1 MISDHRDQYV
11 TAAADSAAVR
21 SAVCRDAEE
30 QPAEQTAG
38 RRAESYRTQPA
49 FQRGAHMR
57 ATTRF
62 LCWPLAIVLAIA
74 PALAADVTLVINR
87 HGGFLVDTAT
97 NPPTVTPIPADRLVI
112 DSEVGVPNPPP
123 KDPDDPNPQP
133 PTDQITQKIVDASKL
148 HLKSEKEARSLMATI
163 DLLRDLVEK
172 GSLKAEQVDAAL
184 KVSLPV
190 IAAQLNAGTRI
201 NDWYVAV
208 KDATGDKLNADT
220 MKKVTSALA
229 FAWKI
234 DAARAQLQMKA
245 AAAKLASGQTV
256 GDAAE
261 AVTGTAEEAFDI
273 GTILMIIQAILELLK
288 SIGIIGG

>member
-1 MISDHRDQYV
+1 MRFRAFENCKIFV
-11 TAAADSAAVR
+11 WAAVLGILLN
-21 SAVCRDAEE
+21 APMHA
-30 QPAEQTAG
+30 AG
-38 RRAESYRTQPA
+38 
-49 FQRGAHMR
+49 
-57 ATTRF
+57 
-62 LCWPLAIVLAIA
+62 
-74 PALAADVTLVINR
+74 DVTLVINR

-97 NPPTVTPIPADRLVI
+97 NPPTVTPVPADRLVI

-123 KDPDDPNPQP
+123 KDPDDPNPKP
-133 PTDQITQKIVDASKL
+133 PTDAVTQKIVDASKL

-163 DLLRDLVEK
+163 DLLRDLMEK

-190 IAAQLNAGTRI
+190 IAAQLNAGSRI
-201 NDWYVAV
+201 NDWYAAV
-208 KDATGDKLNADT
+208 KEAVGGALNTAA

-234 DAARAQLQMKA
+234 DAARAQLQIKA
-245 AAAKLASGQTV
+245 AISKIAGGETV

>member
-1 MISDHRDQYV
+1 
-11 TAAADSAAVR
+11 
-21 SAVCRDAEE
+21 
-30 QPAEQTAG
+30 
-38 RRAESYRTQPA
+38 
-49 FQRGAHMR
+49 MR

>member
-1 MISDHRDQYV
+1 MKH
-11 TAAADSAAVR
+11 
-21 SAVCRDAEE
+21 
-30 QPAEQTAG
+30 
-38 RRAESYRTQPA
+38 
-49 FQRGAHMR
+49 FNHW
-57 ATTRF
+57 
-62 LCWPLAIVLAIA
+62 LCWPLAIVLLIA
-74 PALAADVTLVINR
+74 PALAADVTLVINK

-97 NPPTVTPIPADRLVI
+97 NPPTVTPVPADRLVI

-123 KDPDDPNPQP
+123 KDPDDPNPKP
-133 PTDQITQKIVDASKL
+133 PTDELTQKLVDASKL

-172 GSLKAEQVDAAL
+172 GSLKAEQIDAAL

-190 IAAQLNAGTRI
+190 IAAQLNSGSRI
-201 NDWYVAV
+201 NDWYAAV
-208 KDATGDKLNADT
+208 KEATGGTLNADV
-220 MKKVTSALA
+220 MKKATTALA

-234 DAARAQLQMKA
+234 DAARAQLQIKA
-245 AAAKLASGQTV
+245 AASKIASGETV

-273 GTILMIIQAILELLK
+273 GMILMIIQAILELLK